1 MCKCI
6 HVHIDVHISC
16 TSTRLPLP
24 VIVHVHACIDVCISM
39 YIRCGPC
46 TSTRLRGWPSSCRWR
61 PSPQWPFAR
70 RRLTSWRRHA
80 CIHPCIHARACAR
93 THTHR
98 FRQGREQPLWQ
109 AQGHFAT
116 ALAYARICGFAFP
129 TVPLAQFPAAC
140 HKGSAHEQ
148 RLFMHLL
155 VLLSAAACLH
165 ACTRAR
171 RGPACSW
178 PRNAVLPCSVFACY
192 YWPAQLLLLP
202 KPPHTKYLL
211 AITT

>member
-6 HVHIDVHISC
+6 HVHIDVH
-16 TSTRLPLP
+16 
-24 VIVHVHACIDVCISM
+24 
-39 YIRCGPC
+39 IRCGPC

-129 TVPLAQFPAAC
+129 TVPLAPFPAAC

-165 ACTRAR
+165 ACTHAR
-171 RGPACSW
+171 VHACTPWPCLLMAPQRSPALLRIC
-178 PRNAVLPCSVFACY
+178 
-192 YWPAQLLLLP
+192 LLLLACSV
-202 KPPHTKYLL
+202 